1 MLQIGVFVFNALN
14 REQHDKR
21 SYSVF
26 SPLQA
31 STSELL
37 PSCSSSDD
45 GNCECGRSPEKEAD
59 GENIDLVNDSC
70 MPRRFTSK
78 TASTASI
85 SLQSFDK
92 KCTNKESFQIYAHR
106 MLQAQS
112 VRRKTKPIV
121 DTMLTCVEHGR
132 SGEAAGTENEPRLFT
147 IWDVGAG
154 SGAVYLGLLLKED
167 ELIKR
172 NVCVHLVAIDADEH
186 MVDFLS
192 GMAEKESISLSKD
205 ENHKAWD
212 ISSDASPRI
221 SANSALVTMTVHF
234 GNALNMSMDDLPPCD
249 ILVLN
254 SVVHEIISYGEVD
267 KEKTRYNRDNIRV
280 FLNNFANS
288 AAAKKGTAIFFR
300 DFILPPKNWVQ
311 KFLEQ
316 ELAVLS
322 SLGDDKSLQYV
333 IKVIFKTETSR
344 KHARVLWE
352 DLAKRY
358 KLKEAYLPA
367 TVPHNP
373 ESELILNIDSVM
385 EMVASWYWA
394 KMDAGTL
401 ASKLPE
407 ISTASPSTPPMTLPS
422 SISTTMPSIPSSC
435 YEELALTYDSAI
447 DEQFCNYSLESFSE
461 LMAELGYFPMK
472 ESELKTY
479 TSEKYVTTFVEDFNM
494 ELLVWGLGC
503 QSHSRCSEDAGFRSF
518 PIQGSDLP
526 DLKASV
532 VYKKLETHVA

>member
-37 PSCSSSDD
+37 PSRSSSDD

-70 MPRRFTSK
+70 MPRRFTNKSN
-78 TASTASI
+78 TASI

-106 MLQAQS
+106 MLQDQS
-112 VRRKTKPIV
+112 VVQKTKPIV

-154 SGAVYLGLLLKED
+154 SGAVYLGLLLKGD
-167 ELIKR
+167 ELKKR
-172 NVCVHLVAIDADEH
+172 NVRVHLVAIDADEH

-205 ENHKAWD
+205 D
-212 ISSDASPRI
+212 SSDASLRI
-221 SANSALVTMTVHF
+221 SANSALVTMKVHF

-267 KEKTRYNRDNIRV
+267 KEETRYNRDNIRV

-311 KFLEQ
+311 TFLEQ
-316 ELAVLS
+316 EPAVLS

-344 KHARVLWE
+344 KYARLLWE

-373 ESELILNIDSVM
+373 ESELILHIDTVM
-385 EMVASWYWA
+385 EMVASWHWA
-394 KMDAGTL
+394 KMDVGKL
-401 ASKLPE
+401 ASKLKSVPE

-435 YEELALTYDSAI
+435 NEELALTYDSAI
-447 DEQFCNYSLESFSE
+447 DEQFCNYSLESFSD
-461 LMAELGYFPMK
+461 LMAELGYFPM
-472 ESELKTY
+472 EGSELKTY

-503 QSHSRCSEDAGFRSF
+503 QSDSWCTEDAGFHSF

-532 VYKKLETHVA
+532 VYKKLETHVAL